1 MKPEEAAYLTPQE
14 LVFGVSINGDH
25 CGYPLR
31 ILDWHELF
39 DDVVGG
45 TFDTGETLTSVVE
58 LTNKE
63 VWQVHEEYL
72 LYPHTKEQLVRID
85 GHVSY
90 WFGWYAFY
98 PNTEVYVP

>member
-1 MKPEEAAYLTPQE
+1 M
-14 LVFGVSINGDH
+14 FN
-25 CGYPLR
+25 
-31 ILDWHELF
+31 
-39 DDVVGG
+39 DVVGG

-63 VWQVHEEYL
+63 AWQVHEEYL
-72 LYPHTKEQLVRID
+72 LNPHTEEQLARVG

-98 PNTEVYVP
+98 PNTKVYAP